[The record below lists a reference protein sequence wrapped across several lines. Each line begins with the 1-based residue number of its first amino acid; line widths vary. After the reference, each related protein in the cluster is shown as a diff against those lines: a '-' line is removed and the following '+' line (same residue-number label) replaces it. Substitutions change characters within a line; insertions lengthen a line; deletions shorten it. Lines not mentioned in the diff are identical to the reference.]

1 MIDMTKVVIAE
12 RFKKARDAAYVVFR
26 KTPSTS
32 NATKWTA
39 ASRNF
44 TDFCVNTM
52 TDLIKEKQEGTI
64 SKPDILADFESY
76 KTCKKCGTQV
86 LYLANKDNYVATS
99 DFVEEF
105 KGWCYNCLVEY
116 CTTHECEGCGEN
128 PRLYTDSCPFRE
140 VKNFYLEGLEE
151 ELPEEGTEE

>member
-52 TDLIKEKQEGTI
+52 TDLIKEKQEGTG
-64 SKPDILADFESY
+64 SKPDILANFDTY
-76 KTCKKCGTQV
+76 KTCKQCGTQV

-105 KGWCYNCLVEY
+105 PGWCYNCLVEH
-116 CTTHECEGCGEN
+116 CTTHECAGCTVTSRPLN
-128 PRLYTDSCPFRE
+128 CPFLE